1 MQICENGDILRM
13 RITCSVYRFL
23 CRHIVFLHKVTL
35 PTTGL
40 AYIIQHFFDVFADM
54 SEQNCFHNFAVCTQN
69 FSKTQ
74 KDTFSIF
81 STSLSCKHP

>member
-1 MQICENGDILRM
+1 MGTSCTCDIANYWPGIHNTAL
-13 RITCSVYRFL
+13 
-23 CRHIVFLHKVTL
+23 
-35 PTTGL
+35 
-40 AYIIQHFFDVFADM
+40 FDIFADM

-74 KDTFSIF
+74 KETFSIF